1 MSDYIGSEFIDSY
14 HNDASFEWMGNCDFL
29 ERESIQAQENLH
41 SFSAACGKMQI
52 PLSCVATMKDFKE
65 RNVRLDGV
73 GNA

>member
-14 HNDASFEWMGNCDFL
+14 NNDASFEWMENCYFL
-29 ERESIQAQENLH
+29 EWESIQAQENLH